1 MQGKAPMLIAA
12 GLAAALFGGAATAA
26 TLHVACAT
34 SPAFAELYGAD
45 GLIDDPVSGISYDNG
60 TVRANDAPGF
70 GVAFNPA
77 TTHFIGDYGNG

>member
-1 MQGKAPMLIAA
+1 MIGQMNE
-12 GLAAALFGGAATAA
+12 GGAATAA

-60 TVRANDAPGF
+60 TVRANGTFGF

-77 TTHFIGDYGNG
+77 ITHFIGDYGNG